1 MFLADTESW
10 HRAPQ
15 AHNIHRALRASVVM
29 LALGVL
35 LGACTPQVTVKGT
48 VLDIRGQQLPGVSV
62 TTAGGDFA
70 STDAMGSY
78 TLRTV
83 PGSLRLDFHK
93 TGYTAGWLELA
104 LPGNTTRQAD
114 NIQLW
119 PLPESKGVYLF
130 QDFTYTALDRQE
142 PRRYVDAN
150 NRSLF
155 GVVRPPQASTENTS
169 PLLIAHR
176 LPTYDVHVHRLEKVR
191 ASLPTV
197 SNVAPG
203 ETIWAP
209 TVEIPVLATPID
221 EPERLLVDVRF
232 EHPLAPG
239 DYAVHW
245 GALQGFTTNDTRAFL
260 LHVGPPTEATIE
272 APTQAPDGEKDK
284 EKKEEKKKE
293 PEPDVA
299 EF

>member
-1 MFLADTESW
+1 MYPRVAEDYC
-10 HRAPQ
+10 RAPQ
-15 AHNIHRALRASVVM
+15 VRNILRVLRASVVM
-29 LALGVL
+29 LL
-35 LGACTPQVTVKGT
+35 LGIVLSACAPQATVKGV

-62 TTAGGDFA
+62 TTAGGAFA
-70 STDAMGSY
+70 STDALGNY
-78 TLRTV
+78 TLRTA
-83 PGSLRLDFHK
+83 PGGLRLDFHK
-93 TGYTAGWLELA
+93 TGYTAGWLELD
-104 LPGNTTRQAD
+104 LPGSTTRQAD

-150 NRSLF
+150 NRNIF

-221 EPERLLVDVRF
+221 EPDRLLVDLRF

-260 LHVGPPTEATIE
+260 LHIGPPTEATIE
-272 APTQAPDGEKDK
+272 APTQAPEGEKGKEKAK
-284 EKKEEKKKE
+284 EKKEAE
-293 PEPDVA
+293 PNVA